1 MESVNNLSSSS
12 NSIKQLMNQI
22 NLTCDA
28 LLGALEVQ
36 ASQIGQYGGG
46 VLQSFDSE
54 FVDRVV
60 KSLLKVKLHTQKIAK
75 ELENWLISNQTEL
88 TYLVEGLLHTIDQL
102 DTIMLADGFMRNN
115 FAFLIEE
122 ITSATH
128 SVLEDITIGITA

>member
-75 ELENWLISNQTEL
+75 ELENGLISNQTEL

>member
-75 ELENWLISNQTEL
+75 ELEN
-88 TYLVEGLLHTIDQL
+88 
-102 DTIMLADGFMRNN
+102 
-115 FAFLIEE
+115 
-122 ITSATH
+122 
-128 SVLEDITIGITA
+128 